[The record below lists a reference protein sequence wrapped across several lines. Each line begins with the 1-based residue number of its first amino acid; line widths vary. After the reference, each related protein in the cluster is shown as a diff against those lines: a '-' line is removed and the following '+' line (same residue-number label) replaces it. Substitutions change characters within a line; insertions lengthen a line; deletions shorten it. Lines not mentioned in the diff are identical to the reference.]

1 MNTTSAHAVQNAMP
15 AAVIAILGGGLI
27 AGALD
32 LLYAI
37 VVSGIHG
44 VTAVKVLQS
53 VATGVLGKEAYQGG
67 AGSAAL
73 GTLLHF
79 FISLG
84 AATVFY
90 VASGRF
96 PFLVRRPV
104 VSGLVFGFCVFL
116 TMRYVIVPFSAAE
129 SIRRP
134 ITWWF
139 LGTLFTHLVLFGL
152 PISLFTSRVRRQ
164 AISA

>member
-1 MNTTSAHAVQNAMP
+1 MKNNAVSGLIAP
-15 AAVIAILGGGLI
+15 AALAIVGGGLV

-44 VTAVKVLQS
+44 VTAVAVLQS
-53 VATGVLGKEAYQGG
+53 IATGVLGKEAYQSG
-67 AGSAAL
+67 AASAAL

-90 VASGRF
+90 VASGKF
-96 PFLVRRPV
+96 PFLVRRAV
-104 VSGLVFGFCVFL
+104 VSGLVFGFCVLL
-116 TMRYVIVPFSAAE
+116 TMRYVIVPLSAAE

-152 PISLFTSRVRRQ
+152 PISLFTSRARRQ